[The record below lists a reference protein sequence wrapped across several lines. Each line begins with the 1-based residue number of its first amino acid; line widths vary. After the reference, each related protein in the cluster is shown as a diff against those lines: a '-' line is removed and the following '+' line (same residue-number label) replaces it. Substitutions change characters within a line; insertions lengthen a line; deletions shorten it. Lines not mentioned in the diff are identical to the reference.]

1 MMADMV
7 TSRRSFMCRLM
18 GLIPGIL
25 LANPRELRAAKQETR
40 DLLGQLEMEIL
51 RASRPKRNPS
61 MMCRASEEGAT
72 LYLKRNGEEIPIY
85 MMNPTGH
92 MIWKACDGSRSPE
105 EISQLILE
113 RYRISEQK
121 GQSDT
126 LFFLAL
132 LKKAEAI
139 AVPNHGV

>member
-1 MMADMV
+1 MANMV
-7 TSRRSFMCRLM
+7 RSRRSFMCKLV
-18 GLIPGIL
+18 GLIPGVL
-25 LANPRELRAAKQETR
+25 LANSKELRAAKQETR

-51 RASRPKRNPS
+51 KASRPRKNPS
-61 MMCRASEEGAT
+61 MICRASEEGST

-85 MMNPTGH
+85 MMNPTGY
-92 MIWKACDGSRSPE
+92 MIWNACDGTRSPKQ
-105 EISQLILE
+105 ISQLILK
-113 RYRISEQK
+113 RYRASEQK
-121 GQSDT
+121 IQLDT